1 VQACFTA
8 PVRSPDA
15 AENALTVL
23 VRCPSAG
30 DARLP
35 PVGSQLAE
43 AGLTLGDRVVS
54 VDGQLV
60 HTNAEI
66 QRALR
71 GHPIGETIPIWV
83 VGAGEAREI
92 SVARVGDL
100 AS

>member
-1 VQACFTA
+1 M
-8 PVRSPDA
+8 P
-15 AENALTVL
+15 L
-23 VRCPSAG
+23 AG

-35 PVGSQLAE
+35 LVGSQLAD
-43 AGLTLGDRVVS
+43 AVLAPGDRVVS

-71 GHPIGETIPIWV
+71 GHLIGETMPIEV
-83 VGAGEAREI
+83 VRPREAREI

-100 AS
+100 ASGQAERNSRYPSRGQTC